1 MDTLELIHDLQHELK
16 LEKDM
21 QLKAELTLEKAQHEN
36 LPPYIINYMCEEVVH
51 HEFAVIHIQ
60 QKLDA
65 LDTLTIKTP
74 QKTTIILV
82 PDAPRK
88 RTIHSTYKPA
98 SPRTI
103 EF

>member
-1 MDTLELIHDLQHELK
+1 MDTYELVLDLQYELK

-36 LPPYIINYMCEEVVH
+36 LPEYIINYMCEEVVH
-51 HEFAVIHIQ
+51 HEFAVNHIQ
-60 QKLDA
+60 EKLDA
-65 LDTLTIKTP
+65 FTIKTP
-74 QKTTIILV
+74 QKNTTTLIP

-88 RTIHSTYKPA
+88 RTKHSTYKPS